1 MSAHGLTVLF
11 RQETKPDWR
20 TVEGGS
26 QELPLDFLV
35 SNLTYKMVNL
45 CDLAYQYARRIYLRL
60 AQDLSSR

>member
-26 QELPLDFLV
+26 QELPLDFLF
-35 SNLTYKMVNL
+35 SNLTYKLVNL
-45 CDLAYQYARRIYLRL
+45 CDRAYQHARRFFLRL
-60 AQDLSSR
+60 AEDLSSR